1 MPYRP
6 QLHPGK
12 TLIEARI
19 RPQAVPLRGNG
30 EMDQPGVAY
39 VEGALERF
47 EGLVE
52 ISHLGVVHSFQS
64 LDSIVNRIEWRSRT
78 HFLALAAQTM

>member
-1 MPYRP
+1 
-6 QLHPGK
+6 
-12 TLIEARI
+12 
-19 RPQAVPLRGNG
+19 
-30 EMDQPGVAY
+30 MDQPGVAY

-78 HFLALAAQTM
+78 HFLALAAQTMRRVLVESARNRRRQKRGGGVVRPAEA